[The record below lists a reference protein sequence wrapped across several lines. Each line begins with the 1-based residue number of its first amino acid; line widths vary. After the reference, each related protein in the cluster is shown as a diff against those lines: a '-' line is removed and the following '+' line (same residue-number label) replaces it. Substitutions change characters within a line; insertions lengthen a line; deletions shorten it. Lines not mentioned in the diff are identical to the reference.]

1 MWKTA
6 VMKKYILLP
15 AVAVFCAFNLFSQ
28 EQTQLTDQ
36 FLKDNVIQVNTID
49 PAENDYQDLRFL
61 EKELGGVE
69 IVLLGEQGHG
79 DGSTFLAKTRLI
91 KYLHEEQ
98 GYNLISFESGLFDC
112 YRVWEAIQNGADS
125 LEVFRLGIFN
135 IWTASEQVKPLFQ
148 YILDQSKTDNPLI
161 LTGFDMQMTGGIS
174 PPERFKML
182 DDYLIESVDPGWVDQ
197 YPTLAK
203 VYENTREIFINPL
216 TEDQVEKLGLEVKRL
231 SKRIVKVDSSKK
243 GQIYARYILNYWGT
257 ITLYSKADIQNPSN
271 TPHIFNL
278 RDNQMAKNFELIKE
292 VLFPGEKIIAWG
304 ANTHFGYGRGLLG
317 SFNGQDAP
325 EQGMVPAGQ
334 YLKINYQEKLYSLAF
349 TSFQGKGGSL
359 KGGAYG
365 KAPADPATLEY
376 QLSEMGVANG
386 FLSFRNP
393 DLKSKRFV
401 TMIYGHSEMSG
412 KWAHM
417 ADGVFFIRDMKASE
431 FK

>member
-1 MWKTA
+1 MN
-6 VMKKYILLP
+6 KYILLP
-15 AVAVFCAFNLFSQ
+15 IVSVLWVSSLFSQ

-36 FLKDNVIQVNTID
+36 FLKDNVIQVMSID
-49 PAENDYQDLRFL
+49 PAEKDHEDLRFL
-61 EKELGGVE
+61 AKELNGVE

-98 GYNLISFESGLFDC
+98 GYNVIAFESGLFDC

-125 LEVFRLGIFN
+125 LEVFRIGVFS
-135 IWTASEQVKPLFQ
+135 IWTASQQVKPLFQ

-161 LTGFDMQMTGGIS
+161 LTGFDMQMTGGIL
-174 PPERFKML
+174 PPERFKLL
-182 DDYLIESVDPGWVDQ
+182 DDYLKQRIEIDWVNQ
-197 YPTLAK
+197 YPNVAK

-216 TEDQVEKLGLEVKRL
+216 TDDQVEQLGIEVNRL
-231 SKRIVKVDSSKK
+231 SDRVAAVDNSFK
-243 GQIYARYILNYWGT
+243 GQVFSRYILNYWGT
-257 ITLYSKADIQNPSN
+257 ITLYSKADMQNPSN
-271 TPHIFNL
+271 TPHVFNL

-317 SFNGQDAP
+317 SFEGKEAP
-325 EQGMVPAGQ
+325 QQGMVPAGQ

-349 TSFQGKGGSL
+349 TSFQGQGGSL
-359 KGGAYG
+359 NNGPYDI
-365 KAPADPATLEY
+365 APAKPETLEY
-376 QLSEMGVANG
+376 QLNKMGVVNG

-393 DLKSKRFV
+393 ELKSKRFV
-401 TMIYGHSEMSG
+401 TNIYGRIEMSG

-417 ADGVFFIRDMKASE
+417 ADGVFFIRDMKASK

>member
-1 MWKTA
+1 MN
-6 VMKKYILLP
+6 KYILLP
-15 AVAVFCAFNLFSQ
+15 VVAVLWASSLFSQ
-28 EQTQLTDQ
+28 EQTQLTEQ
-36 FLKDNVIQVNTID
+36 FLKDNVIQVTTID
-49 PAENDYQDLRFL
+49 PAEKDYQDLRFL
-61 EKELGGVE
+61 EKELSGVE

-98 GYNLISFESGLFDC
+98 GYNLIAFESGLFDC

-216 TEDQVEKLGLEVKRL
+216 TEDQVEKLELEVNKL
-231 SKRIVKVDSSKK
+231 SDRIVEVDNSHK
-243 GQIYARYILNYWGT
+243 GQIYSRYILNYWGT

-271 TPHIFNL
+271 TPHVFNL

-334 YLKINYQEKLYSLAF
+334 YLKIE
-349 TSFQGKGGSL
+349 
-359 KGGAYG
+359 
-365 KAPADPATLEY
+365 
-376 QLSEMGVANG
+376 
-386 FLSFRNP
+386 
-393 DLKSKRFV
+393 
-401 TMIYGHSEMSG
+401 
-412 KWAHM
+412 
-417 ADGVFFIRDMKASE
+417 
-431 FK
+431 